1 MRRSQAR
8 KPFQILMTP
17 VEKDQLERLVWK
29 VSEHEKVR
37 LSVNQVVR
45 EAVAEMAERWEVP
58 PVVIPE

>member
-29 VSEHEKVR
+29 VSEHEKMR

-45 EAVAEMAERWEVP
+45 EAVAEMAERWGVP